1 MIRSKSTEDCSVV
14 VTDDH
19 TSTIKGAGNEVLDV
33 KIYEDSDVHSN
44 VAELGTLL
52 ENYLRRKVLEYKLNP
67 LTKLGDNWAS
77 VLQSLDVKLTQRND
91 SNQVNENKLQK
102 YQRA

>member
-1 MIRSKSTEDCSVV
+1 MIFIRSKSIKDCSVA

-19 TSTIKGAGNEVLDV
+19 TSTIERAGNEVLDV
-33 KIYEDSDVHSN
+33 KIYEDSDIHSN

-52 ENYLRRKVLEYKLNP
+52 ENSLLGKVLEYKLNP

-77 VLQSLDVKLTQRND
+77 VLQSLDVKLIQSNE
-91 SNQVNENKLQK
+91 SNQVNKNNLQK
-102 YQRA
+102 Y